1 MTTKE
6 RYMAKVVIKTHN
18 GKFLKMAA
26 DVVEA
31 NEQHMAQ
38 RTFMRVGAEMKTT
51 AYNYKTREQ
60 AERALAVINEY
71 VKQNK
76 RTEAEAKAVAG
87 DWRYTKYVNAQVG
100 CYIEELE

>member
-1 MTTKE
+1 MTKFVIRTLCG
-6 RYMAKVVIKTHN
+6 RYLRMP
-18 GKFLKMAA
+18 A
-26 DVVEA
+26 DIVDA

-38 RTFMRVGAEMKTT
+38 RTFMRVGAELKTT
-51 AYNYKTREQ
+51 AYNYKTQEQ

-71 VKQNK
+71 VVQNK
-76 RTEAEAKAVAG
+76 RTEVEAKAVPG

>member
-6 RYMAKVVIKTHN
+6 RDMAKIVIKTQ
-18 GKFLKMAA
+18 GGRFLKMTA

-38 RTFMRVGAEMKTT
+38 RTFMRIGAEMKTT

-71 VKQNK
+71 VRQNK
-76 RTEAEAKAVAG
+76 RTEEQAKAVAG

-100 CYIEELE
+100 CYIDELE